1 MSEAM
6 MQATT
11 NGTTTV
17 PRTRRSRKRL
27 VFQPPRLV
35 PSSVRSL
42 WETAGAEEK
51 QRAHQTCVAIL
62 SMWLGS
68 KTRTEVAEEL
78 ALPPLRVW
86 QLSQAAVAG
95 MLAGLLKQP
104 RGRGK
109 SLTTITR
116 SHGEE
121 DPRALKKR
129 LSELEA
135 ENRALKDLLEVL
147 KNLPAVVERPAL
159 PPRKKPEKHRGKR
172 AAIQRRGEA
181 DGGTENREREAAPR

>member
-17 PRTRRSRKRL
+17 PRTRRSKKRL

-62 SMWLGS
+62 AMWLGR
-68 KTRTEVAEEL
+68 KTRTQVAEEL

-109 SLTTITR
+109 KPTNTQSA
-116 SHGEE
+116 GEE
-121 DPRALKKR
+121 NPRVLKKR
-129 LSELEA
+129 ISELEA
-135 ENRALKDLLEVL
+135 ENRALQDLLEIL
-147 KNLPAVVERPAL
+147 KNLPAATQPPLEPA
-159 PPRKKPEKHRGKR
+159 RKKPEKRGKR
-172 AAIQRRGEA
+172 AAVQHRSEA
-181 DGGTENREREAAPR
+181 NGGTENRDGGAAAR